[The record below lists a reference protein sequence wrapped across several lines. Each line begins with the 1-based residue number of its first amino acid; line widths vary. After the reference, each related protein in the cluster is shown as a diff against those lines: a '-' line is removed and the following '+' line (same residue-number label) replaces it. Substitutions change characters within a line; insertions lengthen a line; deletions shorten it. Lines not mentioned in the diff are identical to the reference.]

1 MVYHPSPVWV
11 DDNYCNSCPNDGHAW
26 GTDAFATILDGINAV
41 AESGT
46 VYVPAGTYNEQLNIS
61 KSLSIIGESKGSVT
75 IDASSFT
82 SGYGITVTA
91 NNVTLKNFTLKS
103 PLTHADG
110 YGIHTSGCNTLTFEN
125 LLVENSVRSGI
136 DFIGCNNITIDNL
149 EAKNN
154 GGAGIAVKDSK

>member
-1 MVYHPSPVWV
+1 MIIIAIVVLM
-11 DDNYCNSCPNDGHAW
+11 
-26 GTDAFATILDGINAV
+26 TATLGVPMYLQLLFDGINAV

-75 IDASSFT
+75 IDKSSFA
-82 SGYGITVTA
+82 SDYGITVIS

-103 PLTHADG
+103 PHTHADG
-110 YGIHTSGCNTLTFEN
+110 YGIHTSGCNTVTLKNLLIEN
-125 LLVENSVRSGI
+125 LGRSGVE
-136 DFIGCNNITIDNL
+136 FIGCNNITINNL

-154 GGAGIAVKDSK
+154 GGAGIAVKDSKQCNSEQYYY